1 MKKRIL
7 SAIMAAVMLM
17 GMIIMPVTA
26 AEGQMPFKD
35 VKSGKWYYEAVEYVW
50 KNDLMNGIAEDKF
63 APDDP
68 MNRAMLVT
76 VLWRVEDSPLP
87 TETTPFTDLKA
98 NWYKDAVAWA
108 YENEVVNG
116 MTGTLFA
123 PTNPITREQIATI
136 IYRYARFAGR
146 DTSAEGDTSKFPD
159 GSKVAKYAKEA
170 MSWAVGE
177 GLISGTKIDGKD
189 YLDPKGNATRAQVA
203 TILMRYLESAKD
215 PMYDKIDE
223 VLYDIPCDAHGK
235 IDVYFGPGDTLTE
248 ENMNAFL
255 TELFDLGDGYT
266 VIVDSDAF
274 AELKEAYGGAGE
286 GDGGWYDDV
295 PVTFTNTATGETTTE
310 EIDLDIIKTLNGYW
324 TGALSTYALT
334 YCWDDVPAVAKDAL
348 NKTEDIKDT
357 EILLEGEE
365 YTPEVI
371 EAYLREVTGLTDA
384 EAWEFFIG
392 GFNAD
397 LQYDGNEVNLAL
409 RNVVDGR
416 TYIFGMSAVF
426 KIERPDPM
434 HSRVDEVL
442 STIPCDAHGK
452 IDVQFGKSDTFTE
465 ENMNA
470 FLSGLF
476 DLGDGYT
483 VTVDPDKFAEI
494 KEGYGGAGNGDN
506 CWEDIEVTVKNN
518 ETEEQIVETLNL
530 AIRKD
535 TFAYDTGAVETYA
548 LTVCP
553 DELPDDIITAAEAVA
568 GYSDETTVTIPG
580 TVYSPAVVENWYRE
594 TTGLGEGWTFHMA
607 WFNDENPYDG
617 NEVLLVLKN
626 ENVNDEGRTYTLGC
640 NVVLRIEPDAVDP
653 MYEKI
658 ENVLTDIPCDAHGK
672 IDVQFGKS
680 DTFTEENMNACLSG
694 LFNLGA
700 GYSVT
705 VDPAQ
710 FATIKEGYGGAGNGD
725 CLWEEIDVTFTNTET
740 EETTTETLNLSIR
753 KDTFAYDTG
762 AVASYALT
770 ECPDE
775 LPDDIITAAEAVA
788 GYSDE
793 TVVTLDGR
801 DYNEDVIEAWYREV
815 TGLGDGWTFHIAWF
829 NADQQYDGNEL
840 LLVLKNEN
848 VNGEGRTYTVG
859 CNVVLKINVPPAD
872 PPTFTDIDY
881 DVSEDHEGALINDEA
896 AFTAWVLEYITSRFE
911 FPQDSIEIHNY
922 SDLKAA
928 YDAMIAA
935 DTYMAASTISLTY
948 HSSDATADAIDAT
961 YDFYFVGGTY
971 VEPDAD
977 FAYETCDIQ
986 FDVRKVDSSKV
997 IKDGVISE
1005 GEYFRVVAPKPE
1017 LMNGL
1022 KSPRGAA
1029 VEKLQQIKD
1038 TAKYYFSWD
1047 PVHGFNMAVEFIAPD
1062 LIQTNTAYVYDGRL
1076 EPKASP
1082 DPEHPEMGDPSNEL
1096 EDPTEFY
1103 GPLDGFMGQTA
1114 LVFSG
1119 APVDGE
1125 RIYYA
1130 IGKNVETGEYLRGH
1144 YFFNDSEND
1153 GHLQYGYNPT
1163 YYPLDEEIAISYG
1176 KGNRVVFEYSIPFT
1190 TILPESMIGP
1200 DGSVVDGTQ
1209 YGVNLTICNG
1219 WNDVP
1224 NTISGEHGKEYF
1236 DPAKISPVL
1245 FGDLGAFMYNKKEKV
1260 GKEKVLINRSA
1271 AATFIN
1277 N

>member
-7 SAIMAAVMLM
+7 SALLAAAMLV
-17 GMIIMPVTA
+17 GMIVMPATA
-26 AEGQMPFKD
+26 AEGKMPFTD
-35 VKSGKWYYEAVEYVW
+35 VKSGKWYYEAVEYAW
-50 KNDLMNGIAEDKF
+50 KNDLMNGVTETAFEPET
-63 APDDP
+63 A
-68 MNRAMLVT
+68 MNRGMLVT
-76 VLWRVEDSPLP
+76 VLWRAEGSPEP
-87 TETTPFTDLKA
+87 KGTTPFTDLKQ
-98 NWYKDAVAWA
+98 NYYKKAVAWA

-116 MTGTLFA
+116 MTDVAFA
-123 PTNPITREQIATI
+123 PSSPITREQIATI
-136 IYRYARFAGR
+136 IYRYAKYAGR
-146 DTSAEGDTSKFPD
+146 DVSAKGDLSKFPD
-159 GSKVAKYAKEA
+159 ESKVAKFAKEA
-170 MSWAVGE
+170 MTWAVGE

-189 YLDPKGNATRAQVA
+189 YLDPKGSATRAQVA

-215 PMYDKIDE
+215 PMYDKINE
-223 VLYDIPCDAHGK
+223 ILYDIPCDAHGK

-255 TELFDLGDGYT
+255 TGLFDLGDGYT

-286 GDGGWYDDV
+286 GDSGWYDDV

-324 TGALSTYALT
+324 AGALSTYALT

-434 HSRVDEVL
+434 YQSVEKLTTTD
-442 STIPCDAHGK
+442 TCKTHGE
-452 IDVQFGKSDTFTE
+452 IDVQFSKSDTFTE

-470 FLSGLF
+470 FFAGMLE
-476 DLGDGYT
+476 LGDGYAIA
-483 VTVDPDKFAEI
+483 VDSAKFAEI
-494 KEGYGGAGNGDN
+494 KEQYDAAENGSFST
-506 CWEDIEVTVKNN
+506 EIGLTVTNT
-518 ETEEQIVETLNL
+518 ETEEKITENVKLS
-530 AIRKD
+530 IRKD
-535 TFAYDTGAVETYA
+535 TYAEETGAVGCYA

-553 DELPDDIITAAEAVA
+553 DDLPADVLAAEEAVS
-568 GYSDETTVTIPG
+568 GYTGETVVTIPG
-580 TVYSPAVVENWYRE
+580 TVYSPLSIENWYRE
-594 TTGLGEGWTFHMA
+594 TAGLGEGWTFHIA
-607 WFNDENPYDG
+607 GYHGDDPYDG
-617 NEVLLVLKN
+617 NNVTLVLKN
-626 ENVNDEGRTYTLGC
+626 ENVNGEGRTYTVGC
-640 NVVLRIEPDAVDP
+640 RVALRIEPDAVDP
-653 MYEKI
+653 MYGKI
-658 ENVLTDIPCDAHGK
+658 ENVLTDIPCDAHEK

-680 DTFTEENMNACLSG
+680 ATFTEENMNAFLTG
-694 LFNLGA
+694 LFNLGV

-710 FATIKEGYGGAGNGD
+710 FAAIKEGYGGAGDGA
-725 CLWEEIDVTFTNTET
+725 LWEDIDVTFTNTET
-740 EETTTETLNLSIR
+740 GETTTETLHLAIR
-753 KDTFAYDTG
+753 KDTAADETG
-762 AVASYALT
+762 AVESFALT
-770 ECPDE
+770 VCPDE
-775 LPDDIITAAEAVA
+775 LPDDITDAAAAVA

-793 TVVTLDGR
+793 TVVTLEGR
-801 DYNEDVIEAWYREV
+801 DYNEDVIEAWYRGV

-829 NADQQYDGNEL
+829 NGDQQYDGNEV

-872 PPTFTDIDY
+872 PPSFTDIDY

-896 AFTAWVLEYITSRFE
+896 AFTAWVLEYLTTRFE
-911 FPQDSIEIHNY
+911 FPQDSIEIRNY

-948 HSSDATADAIDAT
+948 HSSDATAAAIDAT

-971 VEPDAD
+971 VEPDVD
-977 FAYETCDIQ
+977 FADQTCDFS
-986 FDVRKVDSSKV
+986 FDVRKVDPSGV
-997 IKDGVISE
+997 VKDGVISE
-1005 GEYFRVVAPKPE
+1005 GEYYRVVCPKPE
-1017 LMNGL
+1017 LINGV
-1022 KSPRGAA
+1022 KSPRGKT
-1029 VEKLQQIKD
+1029 VNKLRQIKD
-1038 TAKYYFSWD
+1038 TAKFYFSWD
-1047 PVHGFNMAVEFIAPD
+1047 PEHGFNIAVEFIAPD

-1076 EPKASP
+1076 APKASP
-1082 DPEHPEMGDPSNEL
+1082 DPEHPEMGDSSEEL
-1096 EDPTEFY
+1096 EDPTKFY

-1144 YFFNDSEND
+1144 YFFNDAEDD
-1153 GHLQYGYNPT
+1153 GHLQYGYNPE
-1163 YYPLDEEIAISYG
+1163 YYPQDDEMAISYG
-1176 KGNRVVFEYSIPFT
+1176 KGNRVVFEYSIPFA
-1190 TILPESMIGP
+1190 TILPEGMIGA
-1200 DGSVVDGTQ
+1200 DGSVVNGTQ
-1209 YGVNLTICNG
+1209 YGVNLTLCNG
-1219 WNDVP
+1219 WNEEP
-1224 NTISGEHGKEYF
+1224 NTISGEHKKDFF
-1236 DPAKISPVL
+1236 DPSKVSPVL
-1245 FGDLGAFMYNKKEKV
+1245 FGDLGAFMIIKKEKV
-1260 GKEKVLINRSA
+1260 GKVKVQINRSTV
-1271 AATFIN
+1271 ATFIN